1 MTNLV
6 IKNQIINV
14 DSMKEDL
21 VQAVHQ
27 GFKGFNKF
35 TPEVVMEMINMLSH
49 SSMIINKD
57 VPTDVENPNWNGGTR
72 IYEWKAY
79 ITKEQKELWHTFPH
93 SQKVILAK
101 EAYKKAMM
109 ENWD

>member
-14 DSMKEDL
+14 DAMKEDL
-21 VQAVHQ
+21 VQAVQ
-27 GFKGFNKF
+27 EGFKGFNKF
-35 TPEVVMEMINMLSH
+35 TPEVVMEMLNMLTH

-57 VPTDVENPNWNGGTR
+57 VPVDVENPNWNGANR
-72 IYEWKAY
+72 VYEWKHY
-79 ITKEQKELWHTFPH
+79 ITKEQKELWNTFPH

-101 EAYKKAMM
+101 EAYKKAMS
-109 ENWD
+109 ECWE